1 MRPVRVVLVDDHAV
15 MRLGIRNLLSRSN
28 EIQVIGEASNGV
40 EALET
45 VERLKPDVL
54 VLDMEMPVMDG
65 VEVARRMRTSGTPTR
80 ILAFSAYNDKFY
92 VQSLLEMG
100 ASGYLTKDEDPN
112 TIIEAV
118 LRVADGEKGWL
129 THKVAARVS
138 SKE

>member
-15 MRLGIRNLLSRSN
+15 MRLGIRNLLSRSPD
-28 EIQVIGEASNGV
+28 IQVIGEASNGV
-40 EALET
+40 EALDA
-45 VERLKPDVL
+45 VERLNPDVL
-54 VLDMEMPVMDG
+54 MLDMEMPVMDG
-65 VEVARRMRTSGTPTR
+65 VEVARRMQATSSPTK

-129 THKVAARVS
+129 THKVSARVE
-138 SKE
+138 KD